1 MAKVNLKKKDDAPGS
16 TLGEVRGYARKIW
29 LAGLGAYA
37 RVGQEGSD
45 YFKELV
51 KAGEGVEKRGKKR
64 VDQQLDAAN
73 NQIDEATVQVSRVR
87 GKVEIQLDKGDLFVT
102 ASDGVHEAR
111 DAHGNDYG
119 DTRLRE
125 FVQSL
130 PDDISAEGALSAIL
144 EDVARFSGRETPA
157 DDRTVIVLLA
167 V

>member
-87 GKVEIQLDKGDLFVT
+87 GKVEIQLDKIEKAFD
-102 ASDGVHEAR
+102 AR
-111 DAHGNDYG
+111 VARALN
-119 DTRLRE
+119 RLGIPSKHDVE
-125 FVQSL
+125 
-130 PDDISAEGALSAIL
+130 ALSIKL
-144 EDVARFSGRETPA
+144 EQLHELLERVAHKP
-157 DDRTVIVLLA
+157 
-167 V
+167 